1 MRNINKRDFVTIL
14 SLWIIFFV
22 IASHNLGLRK
32 VPESSWEVSG
42 NDGFY
47 IDLDGEKNVSELT
60 FLLKK
65 GKINFDIFTGQPGN
79 WTKKQTLLV
88 DDYFKWKRID
98 INQPTSYLKIDFQ
111 RSYGELLEI
120 AVIGEGRLIDISLY
134 RENGEKESLFPL
146 TDEQEQISIPINYE
160 SETIFD
166 EIYYVRAAED
176 YLSGVEPYENTHP
189 PLGKLI
195 IATGISIFGF
205 NPFGWRIMGVIFAS
219 SMLPIIY
226 FLGKELSGAWF
237 GGLISS
243 LLLMFDFMHFTLSR
257 IATIDTFL
265 VFFILGSQLFFYKY
279 TLDVHK
285 NGWEASLNQ
294 YFIAVFMLALGFSIK
309 WTAIFSYFADLF
321 YLSLLVFNL
330 AQKKLKNNYFKFFIN
345 KKIIYAFTG
354 SVTIFGLVYLISYVP
369 YMRLGH
375 SLMDVYNSQ
384 WFMLKY
390 HSELTATHPFSSP
403 WYTWPLILR
412 PVWLYVSDLG
422 EGVVSTIVLMG
433 NPAIWWMGLA
443 LIITISEKAVKEQNS
458 SYLYIITMFF
468 FQWIP
473 YSFFTR
479 SLFLYHFYPNTT
491 IFCICAST
499 QIYRK
504 WIEKNTIW
512 KEMTYLFMVIT
523 CYLIFYPIISGSP
536 ISLWWRNFLKWFP
549 SWDF

>member
-279 TLDVHK
+279 TLDVQK

-330 AQKKLKNNYFKFFIN
+330 AQKKLKNNYYKFFIN

-512 KEMTYLFMVIT
+512 KEMTYLFMIIT

>member
-279 TLDVHK
+279 TLDVQK

-330 AQKKLKNNYFKFFIN
+330 AQKKLKNNYYKFFIN